1 MQVVRYNGHKMGV
14 VKSSLLIT
22 LTMQGSG
29 EVLNSF
35 PICSCLCEQD
45 CSRSFLDFSWSE
57 LQKVGRV
64 LCLLAGIYFQFRWQ
78 EAVLAFLI
86 CWLIVFLSS

>member
-22 LTMQGSG
+22 LTRLGSG

-45 CSRSFLDFSWSE
+45 CLRSFIF
-57 LQKVGRV
+57 G
-64 LCLLAGIYFQFRWQ
+64 F
-78 EAVLAFLI
+78 
-86 CWLIVFLSS
+86 